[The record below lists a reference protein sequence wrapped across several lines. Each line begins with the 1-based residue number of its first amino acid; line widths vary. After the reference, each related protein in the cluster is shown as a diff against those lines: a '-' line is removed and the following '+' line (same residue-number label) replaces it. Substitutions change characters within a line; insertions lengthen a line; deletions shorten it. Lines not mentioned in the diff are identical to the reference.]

1 MEYRK
6 EVDGL
11 RAIAVIPVIL
21 FHAGINFFEGGFV
34 GVDIFFVISGYL
46 ITSLILSEK
55 SKGVFKL
62 SNFYERRAR
71 RILPALFTVMLFSI
85 PFSYFL
91 MMPNQLLDFSE
102 SILAVTFF
110 SSNILFWTETNY
122 FSAAAE
128 LKPLLHTWSLA
139 VEEQFYILFPLFII
153 LTWKIGKQNIF
164 RLILIFLI
172 FSFLLSEWVY
182 RFSPTANF
190 FLAPTRAW
198 ELLIGSVAA
207 FYLIKNKPVITKS
220 KEHLATIG
228 FVLILFSIFSFNA
241 NTPFPGVYS
250 LVPVL
255 GTLLI
260 ILYSSSNTFIGKF
273 LSFNFIV
280 GIGLIS
286 YSAYL
291 WHQPFLAFSRL
302 YFHETLSQSFLLIIC
317 IISFVFAYFSW
328 IMIEK
333 PYRNRQKISKRF
345 LIFSIIPCVFVFIT
359 FSTIGIKSQGFI
371 DNKLTMEDQEY
382 LKNYKGLELSKAE
395 YREECNFYE
404 QGQNIDP
411 SCYKEIPSKENV
423 LIWGDSHAQAI
434 GPGLRHHF
442 NKKYN
447 FMQVATSSCP
457 PQLINQQ
464 YTEFS
469 NYCSRSNAF
478 ALSLIEKMDIQYVI
492 MAQRKDHLKTNWK
505 EISDYL
511 KENNVKNILVLGPAP
526 TWVQTLPNIVSYY
539 GLYKK
544 QQETSTSIGLNKT
557 VQEIDSKFA
566 ATLSLNEDIIF
577 LSLINILCKEECLYK
592 IKGAPAEDNL
602 TQVDKS
608 HLSIRGSRLVAQDLF
623 KGIFN

>member
-1 MEYRK
+1 M
-6 EVDGL
+6 DGL

-55 SKGVFKL
+55 SKGEFKL

-71 RILPALFTVMLFSI
+71 RILPALFAVMLFSI
-85 PFSYFL
+85 PFSYLL

-110 SSNILFWTETNY
+110 SSNILFWTESNY

-139 VEEQFYILFPLFII
+139 VEEQFYILFPIFII
-153 LTWKIGKQNIF
+153 LTWKIGKQNIL
-164 RLILIFLI
+164 RLILIFIVL
-172 FSFLLSEWVY
+172 SLLLSEWVY

-207 FYLIKNKPVITKS
+207 FYLHKNQLLITKFT
-220 KEHLATIG
+220 EHLATIG
-228 FVLILFSIFSFNA
+228 FALILFSIFTFDA

-260 ILYSSSNTFIGKF
+260 ILYSSSKTLIGKF
-273 LSFNFIV
+273 LSFNYIV

-302 YFHETLSQSFLLIIC
+302 YFYETLSQSFLLIIC
-317 IISFVFAYFSW
+317 ILSFIFAYFSW
-328 IMIEK
+328 IVIEK
-333 PYRNRQKISKRF
+333 PYRNKKRISKRF
-345 LIFSIIPCVFVFIT
+345 LIFSIIPCVFVFIM
-359 FSTIGIKSQGFI
+359 FSITGIKSQGFM
-371 DNKLTMEDQEY
+371 DNKLTQEDQQY
-382 LKNYKGLELSKAE
+382 LNSYKGLELSKAE

-404 QGQNIDP
+404 QGENIDP
-411 SCYKEIPSKENV
+411 SCYLEMPGKENV

-434 GPGLRHHF
+434 GPGLRYHF
-442 NKKYN
+442 SDKYN

-457 PQLINQQ
+457 PKVISRK

-469 NYCSRSNAF
+469 NSCSRSNAF
-478 ALSLIEKMDIQYVI
+478 AVSLIQEMDIQYVI

-505 EISDYL
+505 ELSDHL
-511 KENNVKNILVLGPAP
+511 KKNNVTNILVLGPAP

-544 QQETSTSIGLNKT
+544 KQETTTAIGLNKS
-557 VQEIDSKFA
+557 VQEIDSKFSD
-566 ATLSLNEDIIF
+566 TLSLNKDIIF

-592 IKGAPAEDNL
+592 IKGAPIEDNL
-602 TQVDKS
+602 TQVDEA

-623 KGIFN
+623 EGIFK